1 MHVYPENALTQLEFD
16 KVAAILLNYC
26 QTPIGKELVQEMR
39 IHTHLKY
46 IQTALSQTQEYK
58 FIKSANQYFPSDFVL
73 DIRRDLKLLG
83 IPGAQLTGEQWL
95 IVRRLTDHMHQVFRW
110 FDAERQAAFSNLH
123 EVISTS
129 YYEKQIIDSI
139 DIVIDE
145 RGTVKDNAS
154 EDLAKIRHQLFKRR
168 QDLRR
173 IFDKVISRLAKS
185 GYTADID
192 ESFSNGRRVVAVFSE
207 YKRQVK
213 GFFHGESD
221 SRKTAFIEPE
231 ETIELNNEIYE
242 LEQDELKEVQ
252 KILRQLTAQLSPYS
266 SLLLTY
272 AHIVGHFDFIRAKAL
287 LAIDMNGNM
296 PQLQNTA
303 CTNLINAYHPL
314 LFMYNKVSGKKTF
327 PVNLQLDD
335 DTRILIISGPNAGGK
350 TVSMKTLGLN
360 QVMVQSGLLVP
371 VSELSQMGIY
381 KQLFIQLG
389 DTQNLAF
396 ELSTYSSHLMHMKHF
411 IENANGK
418 TLFFIDELG
427 SGSDPH
433 LGGAFAEV
441 ILEELSHK
449 HAQGIVTTH
458 YLNLKV
464 MANHNKGIVNG
475 AMQFDEVKL
484 EPLYQLVIGKPGS
497 SYTFAIA
504 ERIGLP
510 KHLINRARKLV
521 DTHHFELDKLLNRTE
536 QDLQLVQ
543 QERRDLHKKQ
553 KENDTLQLELKKVL
567 EKEKHLQQVNLLK
580 EQNRVA
586 EEKFT
591 YLKEMERNLKQ
602 IALDWKKSEKK
613 EDVMKNLYNLLFN
626 KNDKI
631 VINKLA
637 KKVDKQYK
645 ESSDPILIGSMV
657 KLKKNYQVGEVI
669 GFKGKRAIVKVGQL
683 PMNIDIEDLLV
694 VQKIDLE
701 ETKEVDK
708 LRKVNISEIGIKIK
722 KINEKGKS
730 SRKN

>member
-1 MHVYPENALTQLEFD
+1 MLYLDLMRVYPENALTQLEFD
-16 KVAAILLNYC
+16 KITSILLNYC
-26 QTPIGKELVQEMR
+26 QTNMGVEQVNEMR
-39 IHTHLKY
+39 IHTHQKY
-46 IQTALSQTQEYK
+46 IEEALRQTEEFK
-58 FIKSANQYFPSDFVL
+58 FIKLANQYFPTDFVL
-73 DIRRDLKLLG
+73 DIRKDLKLLG

-95 IVRRLTDHMHQVFRW
+95 LVRRLADHLHQVFKW
-110 FDAERQAAFSNLH
+110 FDAERKMAYSNLY
-123 EVISTS
+123 EVVKDS
-129 YYEKQIIDSI
+129 YYEKAIVEYIDLIID
-139 DIVIDE
+139 D
-145 RGTVKDNAS
+145 RGNVKDNAS
-154 EDLAKIRHQLFKRR
+154 EDLAKIRHQLFKKR
-168 QDLRR
+168 QELRR
-173 IFDKVISRLAKS
+173 IFEKVVQRLAKS

-213 GFFHGESD
+213 GFLHGESD

-231 ETIELNNEIYE
+231 ETIELNNELYG

-252 KILRQLTAQLSPYS
+252 KILRALTAQLAPYS
-266 SLLLTY
+266 ALLLSY
-272 AHIVGHFDFIRAKAL
+272 AQIVGNFDFIRSKAL
-287 LAIDMNGNM
+287 LAIDMNANRPM
-296 PQLQNTA
+296 VHNKAITH
-303 CTNLINAYHPL
+303 LIEASHPL
-314 LFMYNKVSGKKTF
+314 LYMYNKTSGKKTI
-327 PVNLQLDD
+327 PVNLELDD
-335 DTRILIISGPNAGGK
+335 EARILIISGPNAGGK

-360 QVMVQSGLLVP
+360 QVMLQSGLLVP
-371 VSELSQMGIY
+371 MSATSQMGIY

-396 ELSTYSSHLMHMKHF
+396 ELSTYSSHLLHMKHF

-441 ILEELSHK
+441 ILEELSHR

-464 MANHNKGIVNG
+464 MANHNKGIING

-510 KHLINRARKLV
+510 KHLIHRARKLV
-521 DTHHFELDKLLNRTE
+521 DSHHFELDKLLNRTE

-543 QERRDLHKKQ
+543 QERKDLHKKL
-553 KENDTLQLELKKVL
+553 KENDSLKVELDKVL
-567 EKEKHLQQVNLLK
+567 HKEKHIQQIELLK
-580 EQNRVA
+580 EQNRVS
-586 EEKFT
+586 EEKFA
-591 YLKEMERNLKQ
+591 YLKDMERKIKQ
-602 IALDWKKSEKK
+602 IALDWKKSDKK
-613 EDVMKNLYNLLFN
+613 EEVMKNLYNLLFK
-626 KNDKI
+626 KNDAI

-645 ESSDPILIGSMV
+645 ELAIPIVLGAMV

-683 PMNIDIEDLLV
+683 PMNIDVEDLMV
-694 VQKIDLE
+694 VEKIE
-701 ETKEVDK
+701 EV
-708 LRKVNISEIGIKIK
+708 K
-722 KINEKGKS
+722 KK
-730 SRKN
+730 

>member
-1 MHVYPENALTQLEFD
+1 MRVYPENALTQLEFD
-16 KVAAILLNYC
+16 KITAILLNYC
-26 QTPIGKELVQEMR
+26 QTNMGLEQVSEMR
-39 IHTHLKY
+39 IHTHQTY
-46 IQTALSQTQEYK
+46 IEVALRQTEEFK
-58 FIKSANQYFPSDFVL
+58 FIKLANQYFPTDFIL
-73 DIRRDLKLLG
+73 DIRKDLKLLG

-95 IVRRLTDHMHQVFRW
+95 LVRKLCDHIQQVFKW
-110 FDAERQAAFSNLH
+110 FDAERQMAYSNLY
-123 EVISTS
+123 EVVKNA
-129 YYEKQIIDSI
+129 YYEKAIIECIDLIID
-139 DIVIDE
+139 D
-145 RGTVKDNAS
+145 RGSVKDKAS
-154 EDLAKIRHQLFKRR
+154 EDLAKIRHQLFKKR
-168 QDLRR
+168 QELRR
-173 IFDKVISRLAKS
+173 IFEKVVQRLAKS

-213 GFFHGESD
+213 GFLHGESD

-231 ETIELNNEIYE
+231 ETIELNNELYG

-252 KILRQLTAQLSPYS
+252 KILRALTAQLAPYS
-266 SLLLTY
+266 SLLLSY
-272 AHIVGHFDFIRAKAL
+272 AQIIGSFDFIRAKAL
-287 LAIDMNGNM
+287 LAIDMNANRPM
-296 PQLQNTA
+296 VHNKAITH
-303 CTNLINAYHPL
+303 LIEAYHPL
-314 LFMYNKVSGKKTF
+314 LYIYNKTSGKKTI
-327 PVNLQLDD
+327 PVNLELDD
-335 DTRILIISGPNAGGK
+335 EARILIISGPNAGGK

-360 QVMVQSGLLVP
+360 QVMLQSGLLVP
-371 VSELSQMGIY
+371 MSATSQMGIY

-396 ELSTYSSHLMHMKHF
+396 ELSTYSSHLLHMKHF

-441 ILEELSHK
+441 ILEELSHR

-464 MANHNKGIVNG
+464 MANHNKGIING

-484 EPLYQLVIGKPGS
+484 EPKYQLVIGKPGS

-510 KHLINRARKLV
+510 KNLINRARKLV
-521 DTHHFELDKLLNRTE
+521 DGHHFELDKLLNRTE

-543 QERRDLHKKQ
+543 EERKELHKKL
-553 KENDTLQLELKKVL
+553 KENDSLKTELDKVL
-567 EKEKHLQQVNLLK
+567 NKEKHVQQIELLK
-580 EQNRVA
+580 EQNRVS
-586 EEKFT
+586 EEKFA
-591 YLKEMERNLKQ
+591 YLKDMERKIKQ

-613 EDVMKNLYNLLFN
+613 EEVMKNLYNLLF
-626 KNDKI
+626 KTNDKI
-631 VINKLA
+631 VINRLA

-645 ESSDPILIGSMV
+645 EIKQPIIVGAMV

-683 PMNIDIEDLLV
+683 PMNIDVDDLMVVEKIE
-694 VQKIDLE
+694 
-701 ETKEVDK
+701 EV
-708 LRKVNISEIGIKIK
+708 K
-722 KINEKGKS
+722 KK
-730 SRKN
+730 

>member
-1 MHVYPENALTQLEFD
+1 MRVYPENALSQLEFD
-16 KVAAILLNYC
+16 KITAILLNYC
-26 QTPIGKELVQEMR
+26 QTNMGVELVNEMR
-39 IHTHLKY
+39 IHTHQKY
-46 IQTALSQTQEYK
+46 IEEALRQTEEFK
-58 FIKSANQYFPSDFVL
+58 FIKLANQYFPTDFVI
-73 DIRRDLKLLG
+73 DIRKDLKLLG

-95 IVRRLTDHMHQVFRW
+95 LVRRLSDHIQQVFKW
-110 FDAERQAAFSNLH
+110 FDAERQMAYSNLY
-123 EVISTS
+123 EVVKSS
-129 YYEKQIIDSI
+129 YYEKAIIECIDSI
-139 DIVIDE
+139 IDD
-145 RGTVKDNAS
+145 RGSVKDNAS
-154 EDLAKIRHQLFKRR
+154 EDLAKIRHQLFKKR
-168 QDLRR
+168 QELRR
-173 IFDKVISRLAKS
+173 IFEKVVQRLAKS

-213 GFFHGESD
+213 GFLHGESD

-231 ETIELNNEIYE
+231 ETIELNNDLYG

-252 KILRQLTAQLSPYS
+252 KILRALTAQLAPYS
-266 SLLLTY
+266 TLLLSY
-272 AHIVGHFDFIRAKAL
+272 AQIIGSFDFIRAKAL
-287 LAIDMNGNM
+287 LAIDMNANRPM
-296 PQLQNTA
+296 VHNKAITH
-303 CTNLINAYHPL
+303 LIEAYHPL
-314 LFMYNKVSGKKTF
+314 LYIYNKASGKKTI
-327 PVNLQLDD
+327 PVNLELDD
-335 DTRILIISGPNAGGK
+335 EARILIISGPNAGGK

-360 QVMVQSGLLVP
+360 QVMLQSGLLVP
-371 VSELSQMGIY
+371 MSATSQMGIY

-396 ELSTYSSHLMHMKHF
+396 ELSTYSSHLLHMKHF

-441 ILEELSHK
+441 ILEELSHR

-464 MANHNKGIVNG
+464 MANHNKGIING

-521 DTHHFELDKLLNRTE
+521 DSHHFELDNLLNRTE

-543 QERRDLHKKQ
+543 QERKDLHKKQ
-553 KENDTLQLELKKVL
+553 KENEQLQSELKKVL
-567 EKEKHLQQVNLLK
+567 DKEKHVQQIELLK

-586 EEKFT
+586 EEKFA
-591 YLKEMERNLKQ
+591 YLKDMERKIKQ

-613 EDVMKNLYNLLFN
+613 EEVMKNLYNLLF
-626 KNDKI
+626 KTNDKI
-631 VINKLA
+631 VINRLA
-637 KKVDKQYK
+637 KKVDKNYK
-645 ESSDPILIGSMV
+645 ELAVPIVLGSMV

-683 PMNIDIEDLLV
+683 PMNIDLEDLMV
-694 VQKIDLE
+694 VEKIDE
-701 ETKEVDK
+701 PQ
-708 LRKVNISEIGIKIK
+708 K
-722 KINEKGKS
+722 K
-730 SRKN
+730 

>member
-1 MHVYPENALTQLEFD
+1 MLVYPENALSQLEFD
-16 KVAAILLNYC
+16 KIKTILLNYC
-26 QTPIGKELVQEMR
+26 QTPIGKELADEMR
-39 IHTHLKY
+39 IHTHQKY
-46 IQTALSQTQEYK
+46 IQTSLSQTQEYK
-58 FIKSANQYFPSDFVL
+58 FIKSANQYFPSDFVV
-73 DIRRDLKLLG
+73 DTRKDLKLLG

-95 IVRRLTDHMHQVFRW
+95 LVRKLADHIHQVFRW
-110 FDAERQAAFSNLH
+110 FDTERKLSYANLY
-123 EVISTS
+123 EVIKDS

-139 DIVIDE
+139 DAIIDE
-145 RGTVKDNAS
+145 RGAVKDNAS
-154 EDLAKIRHQLFKRR
+154 DDLAKIRTQLFKTR
-168 QDLRR
+168 QTLRR
-173 IFDKVISRLAKS
+173 VFEKVVSKLAKS

-242 LEQDELKEVQ
+242 LEQDESREVQ
-252 KILRQLTAQLSPYS
+252 RILRALTSELAPYS
-266 SLLLTY
+266 ALLLTY
-272 AHIVGHFDFIRAKAL
+272 IQIVGTYDFIRAKAL

-296 PQLQNTA
+296 PQLDNKASTH
-303 CTNLINAYHPL
+303 LINAYHPL
-314 LFMYNKVSGKKTF
+314 LFLYNKVSGKKTV
-327 PVNLQLDD
+327 PVNLELDD
-335 DTRILIISGPNAGGK
+335 AARILIISGPNAGGK

-360 QVMVQSGLLVP
+360 QVMMQSGLLVP
-371 VSELSQMGIY
+371 ISELSTMGIY

-396 ELSTYSSHLMHMKHF
+396 ELSTYSSHLMHMKYF

-543 QERRDLHKKQ
+543 AERKELIKKI
-553 KENDTLQLELKKVL
+553 KENDALKLSLQKTLD
-567 EKEKHLQQVNLLK
+567 KEKYYQQVNLLK

-591 YLKEMERNLKQ
+591 YLKDMERKLKQ

-613 EDVMKNLYNLLFN
+613 EEVMKNLYQLLFK
-626 KNDKI
+626 KNDAV

-637 KKVDKQYK
+637 KKVDKNFK
-645 ESSDPILIGSMV
+645 ETKAPIVVGSMV

-669 GFKGKRAIVKVGQL
+669 EFKGKRVVVKVGQL
-683 PMNIDIEDLLV
+683 PMSIDVEDLIV
-694 VQKIDLE
+694 VE
-701 ETKEVDK
+701 ELAQSTDAKQSK
-708 LRKVNISEIGIKIK
+708 KIK
-722 KINEKGKS
+722 
-730 SRKN
+730 

>member
-1 MHVYPENALTQLEFD
+1 MLYLDPMRVYPENALTQLEFD
-16 KVAAILLNYC
+16 KITTILLNYC
-26 QTPIGKELVQEMR
+26 QTNMGVEQVNEMR
-39 IHTHLKY
+39 IHTHQKY
-46 IQTALSQTQEYK
+46 IEEALRQTEEYK
-58 FIKSANQYFPSDFVL
+58 FIKLANQYFPTDFVL
-73 DIRRDLKLLG
+73 DIRKDLKLLG

-95 IVRRLTDHMHQVFRW
+95 LVRRLSDHLHQVFKW
-110 FDAERQAAFSNLH
+110 FDAERQMAYSNLY
-123 EVISTS
+123 EVVKNS
-129 YYEKQIIDSI
+129 YYEKAIVEGIDLIID
-139 DIVIDE
+139 D
-145 RGTVKDNAS
+145 RGSVKDNAS
-154 EDLAKIRHQLFKRR
+154 EDLAKIRQQLFKKR
-168 QDLRR
+168 QELRR
-173 IFDKVISRLAKS
+173 IFEKVVHRLAKS

-213 GFFHGESD
+213 GFLHGESD

-231 ETIELNNEIYE
+231 ETIELNNELYG

-252 KILRQLTAQLSPYS
+252 KILRALTSQLAPYS
-266 SLLLTY
+266 ALLLSY
-272 AHIVGHFDFIRAKAL
+272 AQIVGNFDFIRAKAL
-287 LAIDMNGNM
+287 LAIDMNANRPM
-296 PQLQNTA
+296 VNNKAITH
-303 CTNLINAYHPL
+303 LIEAYHPL
-314 LFMYNKVSGKKTF
+314 LYIYNKTSGKKTI
-327 PVNLQLDD
+327 PVNLELDD
-335 DTRILIISGPNAGGK
+335 EARILIISGPNAGGK

-360 QVMVQSGLLVP
+360 QVMLQSGLLVP
-371 VSELSQMGIY
+371 MSATSQMGIY

-396 ELSTYSSHLMHMKHF
+396 ELSTYSSHLLHMKHF

-441 ILEELSHK
+441 ILEELSHR

-464 MANHNKGIVNG
+464 MANHNKGIING

-510 KHLINRARKLV
+510 KNLINRARKLV
-521 DTHHFELDKLLNRTE
+521 DSHHFELDKLLNRTE

-553 KENDTLQLELKKVL
+553 KENEVLQSELKKTL
-567 EKEKHLQQVNLLK
+567 DKEKHVQQIELLK

-586 EEKFT
+586 EEKFA
-591 YLKEMERNLKQ
+591 YLKDMERKIKQ
-602 IALDWKKSEKK
+602 IALDWKKSDKK
-613 EDVMKNLYNLLFN
+613 EEVMKNLYNLLFK

-637 KKVDKQYK
+637 KKVDKHYK
-645 ESSDPILIGSMV
+645 ELAAPIVLGSMV

-683 PMNIDIEDLLV
+683 PMNIEVEDLMV
-694 VQKIDLE
+694 VEKIE
-701 ETKEVDK
+701 APDK
-708 LRKVNISEIGIKIK
+708 K
-722 KINEKGKS
+722 
-730 SRKN
+730 

>member
-1 MHVYPENALTQLEFD
+1 MKVYPENALSQLEFD
-16 KVAAILLNYC
+16 KIITILLNYC
-26 QTPIGKELVQEMR
+26 QTSVGKEMVIDIR

-46 IQTALSQTQEYK
+46 IQTALRQTQEFK
-58 FIKSANQYFPSDFVL
+58 FIKSANQYFPTDFVI
-73 DIRRDLKLLG
+73 DIRKDLKLLG

-95 IVRRLTDHMHQVFRW
+95 LVRKLTDHTAQVFKW
-110 FDAERQAAFSNLH
+110 FDAERQTAYSNLY
-123 EVISTS
+123 EIISAS
-129 YYEKQIIDSI
+129 YYEKCIIEMI
-139 DIVIDE
+139 DAIIDE
-145 RGTVKDNAS
+145 RGLVKDKAS
-154 EDLAKIRHQLFKRR
+154 EELSKIRLQLFKKR
-168 QDLRR
+168 QELRR
-173 IFDKVISRLAKS
+173 VFEKVVSKLAKS

-213 GFFHGESD
+213 GFLHGESD

-231 ETIELNNEIYE
+231 ETIELNNELYS
-242 LEQDELKEVQ
+242 LEQEELKEVQ
-252 KILRQLTAQLSPYS
+252 RILRQLTAQLAPYS
-266 SLLLTY
+266 SLLLEY
-272 AHIVGHFDFIRAKAL
+272 INIVGRFDFVKAKAM
-287 LAIDMNGNM
+287 LAIDMNA
-296 PQLQNTA
+296 QLPMVQNIATSH
-303 CTNLINAYHPL
+303 LIEAYHPL
-314 LFMYNKVSGKKTF
+314 LYMYNKASGKKTI

-335 DTRILIISGPNAGGK
+335 NARILIISGPNAGGK

-360 QVMVQSGLLVP
+360 QVMLQSGLLIP
-371 VSELSQMGIY
+371 VHPDSQMGIY

-396 ELSTYSSHLMHMKHF
+396 ELSTYSSHLIHMKHF

-441 ILEELSHK
+441 ILEELSNR

-510 KHLINRARKLV
+510 KNLINRARKLV
-521 DTHHFELDKLLNRTE
+521 DSHHFELDKLLNSTE
-536 QDLQLVQ
+536 QDLQLIQ
-543 QERRDLHKKQ
+543 KERRDLNKKL
-553 KENDTLQLELKKVL
+553 KENESLQAELTKTLN
-567 EKEKHLQQVNLLK
+567 KEKHLQQINLLK
-580 EQNRVA
+580 EQNKVA
-586 EEKFT
+586 EDKFV

-602 IALDWKKSEKK
+602 IALDWKKSDKK
-613 EDVMKNLYNLLFN
+613 EEVMKNLYHLLFK
-626 KNDKI
+626 KNDKV

-637 KKVDKQYK
+637 KKVDKNYK
-645 ESSDPILIGSMV
+645 ELAKPIQIGSMV
-657 KLKKNYQVGEVI
+657 KMKNNYQVGEVMEI
-669 GFKGKRAIVKVGQL
+669 KGKRAIVKIGQL
-683 PMNIDIEDLLV
+683 PMNIDFADLV
-694 VQKIDLE
+694 VVEKI
-701 ETKEVDK
+701 ET
-708 LRKVNISEIGIKIK
+708 NQ
-722 KINEKGKS
+722 
-730 SRKN
+730 

>member
-1 MHVYPENALTQLEFD
+1 MKVYPENALSQLEFD
-16 KVAAILLNYC
+16 KIITILLNYC
-26 QTPIGKELVQEMR
+26 QTSVGKEMVNDIR

-46 IQTALSQTQEYK
+46 IQTALRQTQEFK
-58 FIKSANQYFPSDFVL
+58 FIKSANQYFPTDFVI
-73 DIRRDLKLLG
+73 DIRKDLKLLG

-95 IVRRLTDHMHQVFRW
+95 LVRKLTDHTAQVFKW
-110 FDAERQAAFSNLH
+110 FDVERQTAYSNLY
-123 EVISTS
+123 EIISAS
-129 YYEKQIIDSI
+129 YYEKCIIEMI
-139 DIVIDE
+139 DAIIDE
-145 RGTVKDNAS
+145 RGLVKDKAS
-154 EDLAKIRHQLFKRR
+154 EELSKIRLQLFKKR
-168 QDLRR
+168 QELRR
-173 IFDKVISRLAKS
+173 VFEKVVSKLAKS

-213 GFFHGESD
+213 GFLHGESD

-231 ETIELNNEIYE
+231 ETIELNNELYS
-242 LEQDELKEVQ
+242 LEQEELKEVQ
-252 KILRQLTAQLSPYS
+252 RILRQLTAQLAPYS
-266 SLLLTY
+266 ALLLEY
-272 AHIVGHFDFIRAKAL
+272 IKIVGRFDFVKAKAM
-287 LAIDMNGNM
+287 LAIDMNA
-296 PQLQNTA
+296 QLPMVQNLATSH
-303 CTNLINAYHPL
+303 LIEAYHPL
-314 LFMYNKVSGKKTF
+314 LYMYNKASGKKTI

-335 DTRILIISGPNAGGK
+335 NARILIISGPNAGGK

-360 QVMVQSGLLVP
+360 QVMLQSGLLIP
-371 VSELSQMGIY
+371 VHPDSQMGIY

-396 ELSTYSSHLMHMKHF
+396 ELSTYSSHLIHMKHF

-441 ILEELSHK
+441 ILEELSNR

-510 KHLINRARKLV
+510 KNLINRARKLV
-521 DTHHFELDKLLNRTE
+521 DSHHFELDKLLNSTE
-536 QDLQLVQ
+536 QDLQLIQ
-543 QERRDLHKKQ
+543 KERRDLNKKL
-553 KENDTLQLELKKVL
+553 KENESLQAELTKTLN
-567 EKEKHLQQVNLLK
+567 KEKHLQQINLLK
-580 EQNRVA
+580 EQNKVA
-586 EEKFT
+586 EDKFV

-602 IALDWKKSEKK
+602 IALDWKKSDKK
-613 EDVMKNLYNLLFN
+613 EEVMKNLYHLLFK
-626 KNDKI
+626 KNDKV

-637 KKVDKQYK
+637 KKVDKNYK
-645 ESSDPILIGSMV
+645 ELAKPIQIGSMV
-657 KLKKNYQVGEVI
+657 KMKNNYQVGEVMEP
-669 GFKGKRAIVKVGQL
+669 L
-683 PMNIDIEDLLV
+683 S
-694 VQKIDLE
+694 
-701 ETKEVDK
+701 K
-708 LRKVNISEIGIKIK
+708 LDNCP
-722 KINEKGKS
+722 
-730 SRKN
+730 

>member
-1 MHVYPENALTQLEFD
+1 MRVYPENALTQLEFD
-16 KVAAILLNYC
+16 KITAILLNYC
-26 QTPIGKELVQEMR
+26 QTNMGVEQVNDMR
-39 IHTHLKY
+39 IHTHQKY
-46 IQTALSQTQEYK
+46 IEEALRQTEDFKY
-58 FIKSANQYFPSDFVL
+58 IKLANQYFPTDFVL
-73 DIRRDLKLLG
+73 DIRKDLKLLG

-95 IVRRLTDHMHQVFRW
+95 LVRRLADHIQQVFKW
-110 FDAERQAAFSNLH
+110 FDSERQMAYSNLY
-123 EVISTS
+123 EVVKNA
-129 YYEKQIIDSI
+129 YYEKAIIECI

-145 RGTVKDNAS
+145 RGSVKDNAS
-154 EDLAKIRHQLFKRR
+154 DDLAKIRHQLFKKR
-168 QDLRR
+168 QELRR
-173 IFDKVISRLAKS
+173 IFEKVVHRLAKS

-213 GFFHGESD
+213 GFLHGESD

-231 ETIELNNEIYE
+231 ETIELNNELYG

-252 KILRQLTAQLSPYS
+252 KILRALTAQLAPYS
-266 SLLLTY
+266 ILLLSY
-272 AHIVGHFDFIRAKAL
+272 AQIIGSFDFIRAKAM
-287 LAIDMNGNM
+287 LAIDMNGNRPM
-296 PQLQNTA
+296 VHNKAITH
-303 CTNLINAYHPL
+303 LIEAYHPL
-314 LFMYNKVSGKKTF
+314 LYIYNKTSGKKTI
-327 PVNLQLDD
+327 PVNLELDD
-335 DTRILIISGPNAGGK
+335 EARILIISGPNAGGK

-360 QVMVQSGLLVP
+360 QVMLQSGLLVP
-371 VSELSQMGIY
+371 MSATSQMGIY

-396 ELSTYSSHLMHMKHF
+396 ELSTYSSHLLHMKHF

-441 ILEELSHK
+441 ILEELSHR

-464 MANHNKGIVNG
+464 MANHNKGIING

-510 KHLINRARKLV
+510 KNLINRARKLV
-521 DTHHFELDKLLNRTE
+521 DSHHFELDKLLNRTE

-553 KENDTLQLELKKVL
+553 KENEQLQAELKKTL
-567 EKEKHLQQVNLLK
+567 DKEKHIQQVELLR

-586 EEKFT
+586 EEKFA
-591 YLKEMERNLKQ
+591 YLKDMERKIKQ

-613 EDVMKNLYNLLFN
+613 EEVMKNLYNLLF
-626 KNDKI
+626 KSNDKI
-631 VINKLA
+631 VINRLA
-637 KKVDKQYK
+637 KKVDKNYK
-645 ESSDPILIGSMV
+645 ELAVPIVLGSMV

-683 PMNIDIEDLLV
+683 PMNIDVEDLMV
-694 VQKIDLE
+694 VEKIE
-701 ETKEVDK
+701 EAPNK
-708 LRKVNISEIGIKIK
+708 
-722 KINEKGKS
+722 
-730 SRKN
+730 

>member
-1 MHVYPENALTQLEFD
+1 VHYLDPMRVYPENALTQLEFD
-16 KVAAILLNYC
+16 KITAILLNYC
-26 QTPIGKELVQEMR
+26 QTNMGVEQVNEMR
-39 IHTHLKY
+39 IHTHQKY
-46 IQTALSQTQEYK
+46 IEEALRQTEEFK
-58 FIKSANQYFPSDFVL
+58 FIKLANQYFPTDFIL
-73 DIRRDLKLLG
+73 DIRKDLKLLG

-95 IVRRLTDHMHQVFRW
+95 LVRKLCDHIQQVFKW
-110 FDAERQAAFSNLH
+110 FDAERQMAYSNLY
-123 EVISTS
+123 EVVKNA
-129 YYEKQIIDSI
+129 YYEKAIIECIDLIID
-139 DIVIDE
+139 D
-145 RGTVKDNAS
+145 RGSVKDKAS
-154 EDLAKIRHQLFKRR
+154 EDLVKIRHQLFKKR
-168 QDLRR
+168 QELRR
-173 IFDKVISRLAKS
+173 IFEKVIQRLAKS

-213 GFFHGESD
+213 GFLHGESD

-231 ETIELNNEIYE
+231 ETIELNNELYG

-252 KILRQLTAQLSPYS
+252 KILRALTAQLAPYS
-266 SLLLTY
+266 SLLLSY
-272 AHIVGHFDFIRAKAL
+272 AQIIGSFDFIRAKSL
-287 LAIDMNGNM
+287 LAIDMNANRPM
-296 PQLQNTA
+296 VHNKAITH
-303 CTNLINAYHPL
+303 LIEAYHPL
-314 LFMYNKVSGKKTF
+314 LYIYNKTSGKKTI
-327 PVNLQLDD
+327 PVNLELDD
-335 DTRILIISGPNAGGK
+335 EARILIISGPNAGGK

-360 QVMVQSGLLVP
+360 QVMLQSGLLVP
-371 VSELSQMGIY
+371 MSATSQMGIY

-396 ELSTYSSHLMHMKHF
+396 ELSTYSSHLLHMKHF

-441 ILEELSHK
+441 ILEELSNR

-464 MANHNKGIVNG
+464 MANHNKGIING

-521 DTHHFELDKLLNRTE
+521 DTHHFELDNLLNRTE

-543 QERRDLHKKQ
+543 QERKELHKKL
-553 KENDTLQLELKKVL
+553 KENDSLKTELDKVL
-567 EKEKHLQQVNLLK
+567 NKEKHVQQIELLK
-580 EQNRVA
+580 EQNRVS
-586 EEKFT
+586 EEKFA
-591 YLKEMERNLKQ
+591 YLKDMERKIKQ
-602 IALDWKKSEKK
+602 IALDWKKSDKK
-613 EDVMKNLYNLLFN
+613 EEVMKNLYNLLF
-626 KNDKI
+626 KTNDKI
-631 VINKLA
+631 VINRLA

-645 ESSDPILIGSMV
+645 EIKQPIIVGAMV

-683 PMNIDIEDLLV
+683 PMNIDVDDLMVVEKIE
-694 VQKIDLE
+694 E
-701 ETKEVDK
+701 P
-708 LRKVNISEIGIKIK
+708 K
-722 KINEKGKS
+722 KK
-730 SRKN
+730 

>member
-1 MHVYPENALTQLEFD
+1 MQVYPENALSQLEFD
-16 KVAAILLNYC
+16 KITTILLNYC
-26 QTPIGKELVQEMR
+26 QTPIGKELVESMR
-39 IHTHLKY
+39 IHTHQKY

-58 FIKSANQYFPSDFVL
+58 FIRSANEYFPSDFVV
-73 DIRRDLKLLG
+73 DIRKDLKLLG
-83 IPGAQLTGEQWL
+83 IPGAQLVGEQWL
-95 IVRRLTDHMHQVFRW
+95 LVRKLAEHMHQVFRW
-110 FDAERQAAFSNLH
+110 FDAERKQAYNNLFLIL
-123 EVISTS
+123 EGA

-139 DIVIDE
+139 DAIIDE
-145 RGTVKDNAS
+145 RGNVKDNAS
-154 EDLAKIRHQLFKRR
+154 EDLAKIRSQLFKTR
-168 QDLRR
+168 QTLRR
-173 IFDKVISRLAKS
+173 IFEKVVAKLAKS

-242 LEQDELKEVQ
+242 LEQEEQREVQ
-252 KILRQLTAQLSPYS
+252 RILRMLTSELAPYS
-266 SLLLTY
+266 SLLLSY
-272 AHIVGHFDFIRAKAL
+272 ASIVGQYDFIRAKAL

-296 PQLQNTA
+296 PQLHNKA
-303 CTNLINAYHPL
+303 SAHLINAYHPL
-314 LFMYNKVSGKKTF
+314 LFLYNKVSGKKTI
-327 PVNLQLDD
+327 PVNLALDD
-335 DTRILIISGPNAGGK
+335 DARILIISGPNAGGK

-360 QVMVQSGLLVP
+360 QVMMQSGLLVP
-371 VSELSQMGIY
+371 MSELSEMGIY
-381 KQLFIQLG
+381 KQLYIQLG

-396 ELSTYSSHLMHMKHF
+396 ELSTYSSHLMHMKYF

-464 MANHNKGIVNG
+464 MANHNKGIING

-484 EPLYQLVIGKPGS
+484 EPKYQLVIGKPGS

-521 DTHHFELDKLLNRTE
+521 DGHHFELDKLLNRTE

-543 QERRDLHKKQ
+543 QERKELHKKL
-553 KENDTLQLELKKVL
+553 KENDSLKLELDKVL
-567 EKEKHLQQVNLLK
+567 HKEKHIQQIEILK
-580 EQNRVA
+580 EQNRVS
-586 EEKFT
+586 EEKFA
-591 YLKEMERNLKQ
+591 YLKDMERKMKQ

-613 EDVMKNLYNLLFN
+613 EEVMKNLYNLLFK
-626 KNDKI
+626 KNDAI

-637 KKVDKQYK
+637 KKVDKHYK
-645 ESSDPILIGSMV
+645 ETKQPIIVGAMV

-669 GFKGKRAIVKVGQL
+669 GFKGKRAIVKIGQL
-683 PMNIDIEDLLV
+683 PMNIDLENLMVVEKIE
-694 VQKIDLE
+694 
-701 ETKEVDK
+701 EV
-708 LRKVNISEIGIKIK
+708 K
-722 KINEKGKS
+722 KK
-730 SRKN
+730 